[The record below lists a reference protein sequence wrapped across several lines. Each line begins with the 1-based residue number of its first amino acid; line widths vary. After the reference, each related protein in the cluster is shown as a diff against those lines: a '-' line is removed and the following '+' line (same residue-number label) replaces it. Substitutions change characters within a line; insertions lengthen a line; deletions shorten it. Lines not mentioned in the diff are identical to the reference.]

1 MYAKVYVHI
10 HLLKNTKKKHDSF
23 KKYISK
29 IHFGANSGHYQDSRR
44 CIHAFD
50 TKKKNKNFSMC
61 ITNKN

>member
-10 HLLKNTKKKHDSF
+10 HLLKNNNKKKEHDSF

-44 CIHAFD
+44 CIHAFN
-50 TKKKNKNFSMC
+50 TKQKKKKLFDMYY
-61 ITNKN
+61 K